1 MPPFPVWYAQTDMS
15 APSAT
20 AVPAAASTAI
30 QPGMAILVLA
40 MLLSIQ
46 PVTTDLYLPALP
58 ALTRSLGAQMAA
70 AQLTLSGLLLAFGCS
85 QMVWGPLS
93 DRFGRR
99 PILLAG
105 LGIYTVASLGSA
117 FAPTMTL
124 LIVWRIAQGA
134 AMGAVVMCARAIVR
148 DLYTPLDSARAMSKA
163 LTGLG
168 IVACICAPLGGVLS
182 EWLGWRAALMALTV
196 YAVATLALVALRLP
210 ETLAHR
216 NPKALQPRALVGT
229 WMQVLRSPTFWAFS
243 LQTTA
248 TYGGLF
254 TFLAASSFVFID
266 VLGLTRTQ
274 FGWTMASA
282 CVAYLAGTFLCRRLL
297 VRQGLLRTVAIAGAL
312 SMSGGTLMAVVAFM
326 GWHQP
331 WALLLPFYLF
341 MLGHGIHQPCGQ
353 SGAVGPFPKAAGVA
367 SALNGF
373 MMMLAAFGIG
383 GWLGMRLDGTVWPL
397 VNGIWFWSVV
407 LALISWTLVQKFGA
421 PREHA

>member
-1 MPPFPVWYAQTDMS
+1 MS

-105 LGIYTVASLGSA
+105 LSIYTVASLGSA

-148 DLYTPLDSARAMSKA
+148 DLYTPLDGARAMSKA

-229 WMQVLRSPTFWAFS
+229 WIHVLRSPTFWAFS

-312 SMSGGTLMAVVAFM
+312 SVSGGTLMAAVAFM